1 MKFMRICWCELCGK
15 TKGTLE
21 KFQWDS
27 LIMTKCSDHMP
38 TNYSKSRELP

>member
-21 KFQWDS
+21 NFQS
-27 LIMTKCSDHMP
+27 GFIDHDQMQ
-38 TNYSKSRELP
+38 